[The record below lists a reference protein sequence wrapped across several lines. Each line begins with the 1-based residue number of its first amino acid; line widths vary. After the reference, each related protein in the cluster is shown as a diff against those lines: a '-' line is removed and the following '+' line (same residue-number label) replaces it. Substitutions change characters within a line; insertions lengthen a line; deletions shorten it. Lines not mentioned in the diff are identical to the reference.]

1 MLIHCTMGELIAI
14 RDGQGSEAAR
24 QHLEGCDRCMAEMEL
39 LHQRVASL
47 KALPNLRPPRD
58 RWLEIQ
64 TAVAAERRKKLRTFA
79 GWSSMAAAASI
90 ALLVGI
96 GTAVIGHRAQSSEL
110 VDLIEE
116 SQHLESIL
124 RTIKPAGRVMNG
136 RMVSTVVQLEDRI
149 ARLDEVLEEFH
160 RGKRVGSDE
169 LENLWRRRIQL
180 MDALVTTHT
189 VRTASYVGF

>member
-1 MLIHCTMGELIAI
+1 
-14 RDGQGSEAAR
+14 
-24 QHLEGCDRCMAEMEL
+24 
-39 LHQRVASL
+39 
-47 KALPNLRPPRD
+47 
-58 RWLEIQ
+58 
-64 TAVAAERRKKLRTFA
+64 
-79 GWSSMAAAASI
+79 MAAAASI
-90 ALLVGI
+90 ALLVGV
-96 GTAVIGHRAQSSEL
+96 GTVVVGHRAQNSEL
-110 VDLIEE
+110 VGLIEE

-160 RGKRVGSDE
+160 RGKRVRSDE